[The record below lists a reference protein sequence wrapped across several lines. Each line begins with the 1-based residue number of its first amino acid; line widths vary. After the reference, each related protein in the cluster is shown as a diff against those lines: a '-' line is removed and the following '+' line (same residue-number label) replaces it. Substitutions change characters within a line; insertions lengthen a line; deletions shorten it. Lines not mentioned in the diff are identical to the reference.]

1 MHLSKRSY
9 YTLCRSVVASA
20 ALGACRGKDQTPARA
35 LLTPD
40 SAQLVQLAVTEL
52 RHVSHDTLPIGVS
65 RFLRSGDSVIIDLAP
80 VQRPGQVI
88 LGGGGRF
95 ILRRG
100 AIVAAQ
106 LYQ

>member
-1 MHLSKRSY
+1 MHLSKLSHS
-9 YTLCRSVVASA
+9 TLCGSVVAIA
-20 ALGACRGKDQTPARA
+20 ALGACRGREQTSAR
-35 LLTPD
+35 TFVSPD
-40 SAQLVQLAVTEL
+40 STQLVQLAVTEL
-52 RHVSHDTLPIGVS
+52 RKVSHDTLPIGVS

-80 VQRPGQVI
+80 MQTPGQVI

-95 ILRRG
+95 VLRRG